1 MKEGGEMA
9 YYSEDLIDEVLSQN
23 DIVEVISEYVTLKKN
38 GRNFIGLCP
47 FHREKT
53 PSFIVS
59 MDKQI
64 YKCFGCSQGGNVISF
79 ISKIEN
85 LDFLESVEL
94 LAERSHINLSK
105 YEQDS
110 RFTLDKKE
118 VKDLRQTMFNI
129 NKECAIFFH
138 DNLTE
143 LLKQDNN
150 LVKEY
155 VKKRQFDTKTLTK
168 FGIGF
173 SNGKTPLYD
182 YLLEKGFSK
191 EEILKSGIVLQ
202 NESGRIYS
210 RFNSRLMFPIFDVR
224 DRVVA
229 FGGRVLDKSLP
240 KYINSQENEIY
251 HKGKTLY
258 LMNFAKRQTQ
268 ERIIIVEGYMDAIAL
283 QKSGFDNVV
292 ASLGT
297 ALTDDQA
304 RLLKKY
310 TDNVIICYDQDSAG
324 QNATLRGLDIL
335 SKRGI
340 NVKVLKLDK
349 KDVKDPD
356 EYINKYGKERF
367 KNCIENSISLVEF
380 KISTYEKGIDL
391 ENIDSKILFL
401 TKIAEVLSGIEN
413 DIEREVYI
421 NKVSTK
427 YNIGTGP
434 IIKEVE
440 KKLIKKED
448 TIVVDMQTLTKKM
461 HLATSLRKKQEQYI
475 ISLILTRDKNII
487 KKIFEEIKNEDIEND
502 EIRELYKTIL
512 ELNEQY
518 DITKIDI
525 LSKIKD
531 EKLIQELTDIMYIN
545 INETDLQKLLND
557 VLTSKHK
564 EKLYLR
570 RDEILKRLQEN
581 ISKDEKDILQFE
593 LNQIIIEISKI
604 KNKM

>member
-1 MKEGGEMA
+1 MA

-64 YKCFGCSQGGNVISF
+64 FKCFGCSKGGNVIGF

-85 LDFLESVEL
+85 LDFWESVEL
-94 LAERSHINLSK
+94 LAERAHINLSK
-105 YEQDS
+105 YEQGAN
-110 RFTLDKKE
+110 FTLNKKE

-129 NKECAIFFH
+129 NKECAIYFH
-138 DNLTE
+138 NNLNE

-155 VKKRQFDTKTLTK
+155 VKKRQFDIKTLTK

-173 SNGKTPLYD
+173 SNGKISLYD
-182 YLLEKGFSK
+182 YLLSKGFTR
-191 EEILKSGIVLQ
+191 EEILKSGIIIQ
-202 NESGRIYS
+202 NEKGRIYS
-210 RFNSRLMFPIFDVR
+210 RFNSRLMFPIFDIR

-268 ERIIIVEGYMDAIAL
+268 EKIIIVEGYMDAIAL

-335 SKRGI
+335 NKRGI

-349 KDVKDPD
+349 NDVKDPD

-367 KNCIENSISLVEF
+367 KNCIEKSISLVEF
-380 KISTYEKGIDL
+380 KISTLEKGLDL
-391 ENIDSKILFL
+391 GNLDSKILFL
-401 TKIAEVLSGIEN
+401 TKIAEVLAAIEN

-421 NKVSTK
+421 NKIAST

-440 KKLIKKED
+440 KKLRKKQD
-448 TIVVDMQTLTKKM
+448 TVVIDMQTLTKKM

-475 ISLILTRDKNII
+475 IALILTRDKKII
-487 KKIFEEIKNEDIEND
+487 NKIFEEIKKEDIENY
-502 EIRELYKTIL
+502 EIREVYKAIL
-512 ELNEQY
+512 DLNEKF

-531 EKLIQELTDIMYIN
+531 ERLIQEITDIMCLN
-545 INETDLQKLLND
+545 IKEVDIQKLLND

-593 LNQIIIEISKI
+593 LNQIIIEISRI